1 MRPRRV
7 TDEEGCSYPQGVNI
21 SKQPH
26 LRGCGRSLG
35 LPRQATEE
43 GRGKFLRR
51 GTRKSAYCLVTSSRP
66 GSPTEQRG
74 SLATTAARGRSAT
87 PRMSPDNTCAMP
99 PGVKCGRREC
109 LISGR
114 SLAILLPT
122 TKAAALWGHGARPCV
137 DTRER
142 SRDLAFLDTTF
153 PWHMAMQTTVSRT
166 LTWLV
171 AFSCRLASQQILAR
185 RCSLVREARASSPAV
200 FRAATRESL
209 IINIDPE
216 PESGKR

>member
-1 MRPRRV
+1 MWALPETTPSSYRGGARQVPVAAALARV
-7 TDEEGCSYPQGVNI
+7 F
-21 SKQPH
+21 
-26 LRGCGRSLG
+26 LLG
-35 LPRQATEE
+35 SGA
-43 GRGKFLRR
+43 
-51 GTRKSAYCLVTSSRP
+51 RKSAFRWSTSSRP

-74 SLATTAARGRSAT
+74 SLTTTAASGTSAT
-87 PRMSPDNTCAMP
+87 PRRSSDSTCAMP

-114 SLAILLPT
+114 SLATQLPT
-122 TKAAALWGHGARPCV
+122 AKAAALWGHGARPCV

-200 FRAATRESL
+200 FRAATRESFSVAL
-209 IINIDPE
+209 PQNGLGTASAIE
-216 PESGKR
+216 RCSS